1 MHALATVHILVWI
14 FLQILFSICK
24 YTHTSIHTH
33 DYFKGQNHSPHSVA
47 NFPCPCVG
55 KWGLPGGLV
64 SNEYVCNVGDLCL
77 IPGLG
82 RAPGE
87 GMATHSSILV
97 WRIPWKEEETGRLYP
112 VGLQRVRHDWV
123 TFTCVYICVSLF
135 FSKLHLFQLLPVC
148 YMPCCIKHTCPHIL
162 YMVNIFG
169 GYIIIIKM
177 AGSMRGA
184 PFKSYSHFKSYNA
197 T

>member
-87 GMATHSSILV
+87 GNGYPLQYSGLENSMERGGDGQAISRGVAKSQT
-97 WRIPWKEEETGRLYP
+97 RLSDF
-112 VGLQRVRHDWV
+112 HM
-123 TFTCVYICVSLF
+123 CVYMCIFVFFKVASISVASSL
-135 FSKLHLFQLLPVC
+135 LHAML
-148 YMPCCIKHTCPHIL
+148 H
-162 YMVNIFG
+162 
-169 GYIIIIKM
+169 
-177 AGSMRGA
+177 
-184 PFKSYSHFKSYNA
+184 
-197 T
+197 

>member
-1 MHALATVHILVWI
+1 MN
-14 FLQILFSICK
+14 FSSDLFSICK

-33 DYFKGQNHSPHSVA
+33 AYFKGQNHSPHSVA
-47 NFPCPCVG
+47 NFPCPCVCV
-55 KWGLPGGLV
+55 WGLPGGSV

-87 GMATHSSILV
+87 GNGYPLQYSGLENSMERGGDRQAISRGVAKSQT
-97 WRIPWKEEETGRLYP
+97 RLSDF
-112 VGLQRVRHDWV
+112 HM
-123 TFTCVYICVSLF
+123 CVYMCIFV

-148 YMPCCIKHTCPHIL
+148 YMQCCIKHTCPHIL

-184 PFKSYSHFKSYNA
+184 HFKSYSHFKSYNA